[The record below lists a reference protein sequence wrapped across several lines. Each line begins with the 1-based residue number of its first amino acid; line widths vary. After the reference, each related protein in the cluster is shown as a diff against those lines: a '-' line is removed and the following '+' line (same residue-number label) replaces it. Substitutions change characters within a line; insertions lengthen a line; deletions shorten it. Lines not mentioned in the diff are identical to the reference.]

1 MKIEHRLGKKHVNA
15 DTLSREKVDEC
26 KRYSTRVQL
35 ADLPCGECKYYT
47 RAHDKWQEFVEEV
60 DDIIPLAQLFQ
71 EIQTD
76 DPAVGGFD
84 DVCYLTNVESKVK
97 ELLGQRVRDDDI
109 VETTLPSVRL
119 VVNRDELEGFN
130 AIAEKQVKGVSGEH
144 LSDKRIFLSSFSAE
158 EMKEAQKQ
166 DGNLDHLRVYLASGA
181 KRS

>member
-47 RAHDKWQEFVEEV
+47 RAQEKWQDFVEEV

-76 DPAVGGFD
+76 DPAVGGS
-84 DVCYLTNVESKVK
+84 LTNVESKVK
-97 ELLGQRVRDDDI
+97 ELLGQWVWD
-109 VETTLPSVRL
+109 ET
-119 VVNRDELEGFN
+119 
-130 AIAEKQVKGVSGEH
+130 GV
-144 LSDKRIFLSSFSAE
+144 
-158 EMKEAQKQ
+158 Q
-166 DGNLDHLRVYLASGA
+166 Y
-181 KRS
+181 